1 MEDNLAGINEQE
13 LKKEKEEL
21 HSMKKNKKAKKKWK
35 KLRINFTMIGV
46 RIVLIVAILEVF
58 FLINYLF
65 SRQFLNEVSS
75 LTDEL
80 KLLISR
86 QP

>member
-1 MEDNLAGINEQE
+1 MEDNLAGMNEQE

-21 HSMKKNKKAKKKWK
+21 YSMKKNKKAKKKWK

-65 SRQFLNEVSS
+65 SR
-75 LTDEL
+75 
-80 KLLISR
+80 
-86 QP
+86 